1 MPNLRIAD
9 YAPMTR
15 KLVAAGA
22 FNEDP
27 VVLVDLGSRG
37 GIDTCWKNF
46 GPALRVIGFEL
57 DPEEC
62 ARLNAQ
68 NEKNVRHIPAAVGDK
83 VGRRTLHIM
92 RFPASTSFYPVNM
105 PFCRRFGFAENGETL
120 RTVEV
125 ETTTLSEALAGADV
139 DFIKLD
145 IEGAEV
151 DALRAADLGPVQ
163 GLVAEVRFT
172 ARMQNCPTFTDLDN
186 LCVSQGFELY
196 DLDLYRYARKSLPY
210 PFLYDF
216 RDQQERPVEGPTTQG
231 QLLTGDALYFRDGLV
246 TAKPLKLACLFE
258 IFGLVDCAA
267 EIIQAHRP
275 AFAKWADADELLDL
289 LVPEVK
295 GKRLGYRE
303 HMARVAARDP
313 RFRPTPGARF
323 AEPVFSHSL
332 YDGVQIPAW
341 ASLNGRLLVRLGRW
355 LLGLKDVYRP

>member
-9 YAPMTR
+9 DAPMTR

-27 VVLVDLGSRG
+27 LVLVDLGSRG
-37 GIDTCWKNF
+37 LVDACWKNF
-46 GPALRVIGFEL
+46 APALRVIGFEP
-57 DPEEC
+57 DPDEC
-62 ARLNAQ
+62 ARLNALG
-68 NEKNVRHIPAAVGDK
+68 EENVRHIQAAVGDK
-83 VGRRTLHIM
+83 VGKRTLHIM
-92 RFPASTSFYPVNM
+92 RFAASTSFYPVNM
-105 PFCRRFGFAENGETL
+105 EFCHRFGFSENGETV

-125 ETTTLSEALAGADV
+125 ETTTLREALAGIEA

-151 DALRAADLGPVQ
+151 DALRVADLGPVV

-186 LCVSQGFELY
+186 LCVATGFELY
-196 DLDLYRYARKSLPY
+196 DLDIYRYARKALPY

-216 RDQQERPVEGPTTQG
+216 RDQQEHPVEGPTTQG
-231 QLLTGDALYFRDGLV
+231 QILTGDALYFRDGLT

-258 IFGLVDCAA
+258 LFGLADCAA
-267 EIIQAHRP
+267 ETIQAH
-275 AFAKWADADELLDL
+275 AATFAKWADVDTLLDL

-295 GKRLGYRE
+295 GKRLTYRE
-303 HMARVAARDP
+303 HMARVEARDP
-313 RFRPTPGARF
+313 GLRPTPGARF
-323 AEPVFSHSL
+323 PEPVFSHSL

-341 ASLNGRLLVRLGRW
+341 ASPSGRLLGRLARW
-355 LLGLKDVYRP
+355 LLGMKDVYRP